1 MKAANPRDLGDP
13 VMEWHGVARALAA
26 LARLSDDRN
35 VRRKY
40 LKAARQ
46 LFGGSRID
54 FYHFNRGGQVRA
66 YEINASTSNNPTY
79 NTKME
84 KHVNAVW
91 KQVQV
96 TGALAYFGDGALA
109 NLGADTF
116 ARPRVADGLID
127 NTIVEFDEGGKKH
140 MALFNHG
147 HAYMASWW
155 GGLVLGERESNS
167 DGPLLINKVDFLPAA
182 YTVVEIPEARGETA
196 LGGMLAALRA
206 VAVQDVLKAVGGR
219 PNDTSIREAVREW
232 GQAYSPGYNGW
243 GKFMYRQ
250 DSKWFDM
257 NSASAIYPNE
267 FPNEF
272 REQLED
278 VRGEVRGSDL
288 VAFGAYPVGYKAAE
302 ILPELRKIAV
312 KARELVGYD
321 ASDGKGNDICTAWGY
336 GCGGIDDVDALAVGE
351 GDDICAP
358 DDCGGITEVVGGSF
372 GGRIRASIAAYI
384 RRVDAAIA
392 ADSSLSADEIKKL
405 HGEISGIL
413 VAFRSHV
420 GGSLMQTRGGLQML
434 DYQAGQQN
442 KGSLSLAESFRT
454 LSEFASGIEILK
466 GKVDALKPEES
477 HIAARKIRYSVI
489 HKDYDG
495 QLITILRM
503 KENNKASVYVAW
515 VQGGSVHYCP

>member
-1 MKAANPRDLGDP
+1 MRAFEGHEDLG
-13 VMEWHGVARALAA
+13 ARNAMQALMALA
-26 LARLSDDRN
+26 SVEEN
-35 VRRKY
+35 IGGVRRKH
-40 LKAARQ
+40 LNAAKEIF
-46 LFGGSRID
+46 FGGGSDSHAVVDFASFRNVGVGPYAIGVSTSRD
-54 FYHFNRGGQVRA
+54 LLFREQMEKNLNEVAGKVRA
-66 YEINASTSNNPTY
+66 Y
-79 NTKME
+79 
-84 KHVNAVW
+84 
-91 KQVQV
+91 
-96 TGALAYFGDGALA
+96 
-109 NLGADTF
+109 LGAYVEEKRNDNQQLF
-116 ARPRVADGLID
+116 VEYEEGKMKHLALIQ
-127 NTIVEFDEGGKKH
+127 ER
-140 MALFNHG
+140 
-147 HAYMASWW
+147 HAYVAEWKYDDRDDDR
-155 GGLVLGERESNS
+155 V
-167 DGPLLINKVDFLPAA
+167 GPNATLTRPLQITKLSFSRSTPDLDADMLLEPGIS
-182 YTVVEIPEARGETA
+182 ARDDVA
-196 LGGMLAALRA
+196 AALRA